1 MSGSICMFT
10 DLSLGH
16 VQAKQQGNNESIAI
30 RIQDLSSDYNEQ
42 QWIGF
47 GYHCPFIFGNID
59 IRQSH
64 KFAIKLS
71 STYWM
76 EVFRLQIEPL
86 FMQYWLCVMMHI
98 KSQYLDILLLILYN
112 PRLIH
117 NYKTVLYA
125 FNIPSSPLTTAEPN
139 HGNLTWIK
147 TWLKVKQNL
156 SIAWDCYYPIYVSL
170 EAWDTNTFH
179 DYLPQWVFS

>member
-1 MSGSICMFT
+1 
-10 DLSLGH
+10 
-16 VQAKQQGNNESIAI
+16 
-30 RIQDLSSDYNEQ
+30 
-42 QWIGF
+42 
-47 GYHCPFIFGNID
+47 
-59 IRQSH
+59 
-64 KFAIKLS
+64 
-71 STYWM
+71 M

-86 FMQYWLCVMMHI
+86 FMQYWLFVMMHI

-156 SIAWDCYYPIYVSL
+156 SIA
-170 EAWDTNTFH
+170 
-179 DYLPQWVFS
+179 

>member
-1 MSGSICMFT
+1 MNWFWLPVSIYYFRQ
-10 DLSLGH
+10 H
-16 VQAKQQGNNESIAI
+16 
-30 RIQDLSSDYNEQ
+30 
-42 QWIGF
+42 
-47 GYHCPFIFGNID
+47 ID

-64 KFAIKLS
+64 KFGIKLS

-76 EVFRLQIEPL
+76 KVFRLQIEPL
-86 FMQYWLCVMMHI
+86 CIQYWLCVMMHI
-98 KSQYLDILLLILYN
+98 KSQYLDILLLILHH
-112 PRLIH
+112 PRAIN